1 MNEQT
6 HTIQIVEPVYVL
18 CRYEATITLNHE
30 DYTKL
35 SNIEDS
41 FERDNYLNSII
52 EKYEINYSGNSET
65 DYEDTLEDTLNEYE
79 VFDMEVA

>member
-1 MNEQT
+1 MSEKT

-18 CRYEATITLNHE
+18 CRYEATITLNNE

-35 SNIEDS
+35 SSIKDS
-41 FERDNYLNSII
+41 FERDNYLNTII
-52 EKYEINYSGNSET
+52 EKYEIDYTGVSEI
-65 DYEDTLEDTLNEYE
+65 DYEDFLEETLNEYE